1 MPASQG
7 WAFHSGHNPKDF
19 STGSSGYVTLSSSLQ
34 LSKRACT
41 GVHTEELGERR
52 AGEGTAREG
61 RGDGENITTGEVLLK
76 KPPPIR
82 RPLILLAPT
91 VLPCG
96 PLSHPYLGK
105 RGRGEGREGS
115 FHISAEK
122 QRRSWLYNNAWQTQ
136 RQRLTTEEVLPP
148 PFVLLLLEQPH
159 VEAQPPSRH
168 TAESQ
173 GSRDWLPFRTRLEPP
188 QPSSVAPVL
197 QLNPGQQGGGTPQ
210 WTNART
216 RNHKHKHSLHW
227 CHHAQK
233 R

>member
-105 RGRGEGREGS
+105 RGRGEGGRAVSTFQQKSRDDRGYITMLGRHS
-115 FHISAEK
+115 DKDSL
-122 QRRSWLYNNAWQTQ
+122 QRRC
-136 RQRLTTEEVLPP
+136 
-148 PFVLLLLEQPH
+148 FLL
-159 VEAQPPSRH
+159 
-168 TAESQ
+168 
-173 GSRDWLPFRTRLEPP
+173 
-188 QPSSVAPVL
+188 PSSFSY
-197 QLNPGQQGGGTPQ
+197 LNSHMSKLSHPQDTRPSPRVHGTGCLFVQG
-210 WTNART
+210 
-216 RNHKHKHSLHW
+216 
-227 CHHAQK
+227 
-233 R
+233 